1 MIKVL
6 LGPKGT
12 GKTKTM
18 LELSDQAVKH
28 ENGAVVFIERGN
40 KLIHEVNRDIRLVDT
55 KDYHIES
62 FNKLYGFLCGMAAG
76 NYDINQIFIDSIFKI
91 TKDDSMSG
99 FETFLDEIEELGK
112 SAEID
117 FVISVSA
124 DTGDASD
131 KVKSY
136 Y

>member
-1 MIKVL
+1 
-6 LGPKGT
+6 
-12 GKTKTM
+12 
-18 LELSDQAVKH
+18 
-28 ENGAVVFIERGN
+28 
-40 KLIHEVNRDIRLVDT
+40 
-55 KDYHIES
+55 
-62 FNKLYGFLCGMAAG
+62 
-76 NYDINQIFIDSIFKI
+76 
-91 TKDDSMSG
+91 MSG

-124 DTGDASD
+124 DTSDASD